1 MTTRVCV
8 VCERESQESG
18 LEEAA
23 VHSNVRI
30 FRNEAF
36 VLWRCPHC
44 RSLHARDEVDLAHY
58 YAHYP
63 FHDLPVDWRLR
74 AMYGNQ
80 LARLRRAG
88 LEKQHR
94 ILDYG
99 CGGGHFVEFLRSAG
113 YENVTGFDE
122 YSPKYGDKGVLSETY
137 DCIHSQDVIEHVAA
151 PHELLREFEGLTRK
165 GAVIAV
171 GTPNAANIDLSH
183 AKDFEH
189 TIHAP
194 YHRHILSKDAL
205 LDAGKRAG
213 WALQRFYPTMYSN
226 TRIPFLN
233 ERFYLYYIR
242 LTDGTLDSLMEPVRT
257 SALLMR
263 GPLTLFWGLFG
274 SFFSRGTDVM
284 AVFRRS

>member
-8 VCERESQESG
+8 VCERETPEG
-18 LEEAA
+18 ALEEAA
-23 VHSNVRI
+23 VHSNVRV
-30 FRNEAF
+30 FRAESF

-58 YAHYP
+58 YAQYP

-74 AMYGNQ
+74 AMYGKQ
-80 LARLRRAG
+80 LGRLRDAG
-88 LEKQHR
+88 VECKAR

-99 CGGGHFVEFLRSAG
+99 CGGGHFVKFLRSEG
-113 YENVTGFDE
+113 YTNVTGFDE
-122 YSPKYGDKGVLSETY
+122 YSPQYGDKSVLAETY
-137 DCIHSQDVIEHVAA
+137 DCILSQDVIEHVAS
-151 PHELLREFEGLTRK
+151 PHELLVEFERLTRK
-165 GAVIAV
+165 GAVIAL
-171 GTPNAANIDLSH
+171 GTPNAANISLSH
-183 AKDFEH
+183 AEDYEH

-213 WALQRFYPTMYSN
+213 WQLQRFYPTMYSN
-226 TRIPFLN
+226 TRVPFLN

-257 SALLMR
+257 GALLAR
-263 GPLTLFWGLFG
+263 APLTLFWGLFG

-284 AVFRRS
+284 AVFRRP